1 MPRLRPVGKTAAKIR
16 VKSVNCKYYFS
27 QSRYFMDGVGIAG
40 TAVPNRL
47 GTAVP
52 DAGNH
57 IPKHRESPSRP
68 LEGCSSV
75 QFNMSGL

>member
-1 MPRLRPVGKTAAKIR
+1 
-16 VKSVNCKYYFS
+16 
-27 QSRYFMDGVGIAG
+27 MDRVGIAG

-75 QFNMSGL
+75 QFNMPDAGFVV